1 MIPEV
6 GGGSLAACC
15 GGGPVGGFASREW
28 RGGRLSF
35 APGCSRPLRAAAGEV
50 VRSHPSATRRSWDD
64 LCLNSPTAR
73 APRNGASGPGRGGD
87 FKHPHR
93 PLRGPRP
100 IAPTLGFASPALGL
114 SGAPPFLGVSP
125 RGCLPRVSGWPAVAP
140 PAGPAYWYT
149 GPRLGPDGRLPSRGG
164 AFSCPCRNLNAPYP
178 APSVAVPAVQ
188 VRGWGVIR
196 RARPFRSG
204 RAPAGGGPGLA
215 PGSGLS
221 SVGPGAWR
229 VRPAPRRAGV

>member
-15 GGGPVGGFASREW
+15 GGGPEGGFASREW

-73 APRNGASGPGRGGD
+73 APRNGASGPGRGD
-87 FKHPHR
+87 FKNPLS

-164 AFSCPCRNLNAPYP
+164 GIFLPLPELKRPIPCA
-178 APSVAVPAVQ
+178 
-188 VRGWGVIR
+188 VRGC
-196 RARPFRSG
+196 ASG
-204 RAPAGGGPGLA
+204 AG
-215 PGSGLS
+215 
-221 SVGPGAWR
+221 
-229 VRPAPRRAGV
+229 

>member
-1 MIPEV
+1 MVWRSGGHLSRWFNCSPLAPRRKSSLLLLRARGRFRQPGVAGRPVELCSWLLAALA
-6 GGGSLAACC
+6 GRRRRGGSIP
-15 GGGPVGGFASREW
+15 PVGH
-28 RGGRLSF
+28 
-35 APGCSRPLRAAAGEV
+35 C
-50 VRSHPSATRRSWDD
+50 RSWDD

-73 APRNGASGPGRGGD
+73 APRNGASGPGRGD

-164 AFSCPCRNLNAPYP
+164 NFFPLPELKRPMRRPWLCQRCRLGVGAFKFRQGQENAPP
-178 APSVAVPAVQ
+178 
-188 VRGWGVIR
+188 
-196 RARPFRSG
+196 
-204 RAPAGGGPGLA
+204 
-215 PGSGLS
+215 PGS
-221 SVGPGAWR
+221 R
-229 VRPAPRRAGV
+229 

>member
-1 MIPEV
+1 MRWRARGRFRQPGVAGRPVELCSWLLAALA
-6 GGGSLAACC
+6 GRRRRGGSIP
-15 GGGPVGGFASREW
+15 PVGH
-28 RGGRLSF
+28 
-35 APGCSRPLRAAAGEV
+35 C
-50 VRSHPSATRRSWDD
+50 RSWDD

-73 APRNGASGPGRGGD
+73 APRNGASGPGRGD
-87 FKHPHR
+87 FKNPLS

-215 PGSGLS
+215 PGSGLN